1 MFAGDKCGHL
11 TSWALQPYLAKV
23 SCVILIITIITI
35 NIITIIISSVTFNGV
50 AGRILAACHHSSFF
64 QYARPLSFCQ
74 AVLAIPNSS
83 SGRSMVTTLHITCL

>member
-1 MFAGDKCGHL
+1 LGAD
-11 TSWALQPYLAKV
+11 ALSRQGQF
-23 SCVILIITIITI
+23 VILIITIIANI
-35 NIITIIISSVTFNGV
+35 IIITIVMSSVTFNGV

-64 QYARPLSFCQ
+64 QYARPLLFCQ